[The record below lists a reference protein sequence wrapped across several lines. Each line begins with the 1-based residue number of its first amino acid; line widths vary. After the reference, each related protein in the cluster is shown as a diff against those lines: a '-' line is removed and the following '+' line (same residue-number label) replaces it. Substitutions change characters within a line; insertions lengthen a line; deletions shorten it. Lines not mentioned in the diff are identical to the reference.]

1 MKKTHHT
8 TDRQPL
14 TVWLPSAVFDT
25 LEELRRA
32 SGKDEITQ
40 VAEEAIV
47 WCLRLRARPD
57 LQLLGRLTPRQRQVL
72 QFIGEGHSTK
82 TIAAKLGVAVKTVEM
97 HRTKLAKSLKI
108 RGVADLVRFAIR
120 MGLTELSG

>member
-1 MKKTHHT
+1 MKQGQHT

-14 TVWLPSAVFDT
+14 TVWLPPAVIT
-25 LEELRRA
+25 SLEELRRA

-47 WCLRLRARPD
+47 WYLRLRARPD
-57 LQLLGRLTPRQRQVL
+57 LSLLRRLTRRQREVL
-72 QFIGEGHSTK
+72 QLIGEGHSTK

-97 HRTKLAKSLKI
+97 HRTKLAKVLKI

-120 MGLTELSG
+120 MGLTELAS

>member
-1 MKKTHHT
+1 MKQSQHT

-14 TVWLPSAVFDT
+14 TVWLPPTVLDE
-25 LEELRRA
+25 LEQLLRA
-32 SGKDEITQ
+32 TGKDEITQ

-47 WCLRLRARPD
+47 WYLRLRTRAD
-57 LQLLGRLTPRQRQVL
+57 FQLLRRLTPRQREVL
-72 QFIGEGHSTK
+72 QLIGEGHSTK
-82 TIAAKLGVAVKTVEM
+82 TIAAKLGVAIKTVEM
-97 HRTKLAKSLKI
+97 HRTKLAKALKI